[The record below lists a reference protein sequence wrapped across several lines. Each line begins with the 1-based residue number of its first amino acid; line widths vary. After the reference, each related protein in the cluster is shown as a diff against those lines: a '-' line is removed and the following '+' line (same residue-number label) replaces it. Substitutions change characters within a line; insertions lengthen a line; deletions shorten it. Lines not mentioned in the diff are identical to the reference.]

1 MFISLTKYAMRN
13 TILRTIDFFELVH
26 KMSIVFGFIVFDFQ
40 QQGMIL
46 DNDGST
52 EDFSQAVYNL
62 YCLPFVRAYNVLQ

>member
-1 MFISLTKYAMRN
+1 MRN

-26 KMSIVFGFIVFDFQ
+26 KMSIVFGFIDFDFQQ